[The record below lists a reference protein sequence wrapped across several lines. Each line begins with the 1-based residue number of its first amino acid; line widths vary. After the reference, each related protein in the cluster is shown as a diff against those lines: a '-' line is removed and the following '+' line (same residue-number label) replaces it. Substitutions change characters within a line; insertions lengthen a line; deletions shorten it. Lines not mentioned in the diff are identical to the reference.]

1 MNSEGG
7 RTAITRPPATLY
19 AVITA
24 VELAY
29 LLRMNLPQLWPQPA
43 CGLRGLNDVCVLVQ
57 PPFRWPWIAVATL
70 LLLSAVAVLL
80 RKKFGVAITSRAR
93 TRGSTIFLA
102 GRRPAS

>member
-43 CGLRGLNDVCVLVQ
+43 CGLRGLNDVGVLVQ

-80 RKKFGVAITSRAR
+80 RKKFRVVTPSTGTP
-93 TRGSTIFLA
+93 RGPTLFLA
-102 GRRPAS
+102 ERS